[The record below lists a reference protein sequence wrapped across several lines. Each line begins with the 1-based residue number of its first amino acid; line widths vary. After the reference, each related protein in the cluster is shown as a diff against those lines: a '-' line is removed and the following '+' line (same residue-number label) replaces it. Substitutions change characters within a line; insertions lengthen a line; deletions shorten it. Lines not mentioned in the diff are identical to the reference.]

1 MAISLIDNLKIQN
14 KKQNVERDSFVSIA
28 DMVAYS
34 PNYLPNLFHTMC
46 EETGKIYVYNVNND
60 NDPVLGKWRELSNGG
75 GTPSPTPENYYT
87 KAETEEL
94 ISKNVQTL
102 TDDEITN
109 ILNEIF

>member
-1 MAISLIDNLKIQN
+1 MAISLIDNLKIQT

-46 EETGKIYVYNVNND
+46 EETGNMYVYNVNND
-60 NDPVLGKWRELSNGG
+60 IDPVLGKWREYGNGG

-94 ISKNVQTL
+94 ISENVQTL
-102 TDDEITN
+102 TNNEITN
-109 ILNEIF
+109 ILNEVF